1 MTKDTTTL
9 YNGRWLRL
17 KKRGSWEYV
26 ERTNPIGAAVIVG
39 VTPEGKLL
47 LVEQFRVPIQARTIE
62 FPAGLI
68 GDNGADEAP
77 ELAAAREL
85 EEETGWRAGLLQFVQ
100 GGPTSA
106 GMSTETMQFYR
117 ASRLLKV
124 AEGGGIS
131 GEDII
136 VHEVLLAQ
144 APQFIAKCAA
154 AGFCIDPKVY
164 AGIYFT
170 QFDATGEP
178 LASFWWRQ

>member
-1 MTKDTTTL
+1 MGQDTTTL

-39 VTPEGKLL
+39 ITPEDKLL

-68 GDNGADEAP
+68 GDDGKNEAP
-77 ELAAAREL
+77 ESTAAREL
-85 EEETGWRAGLLQFVQ
+85 EEETGWRAGQMQFIQ

-106 GMSTETMQFYR
+106 GMSTEKMQFYR
-117 ASRLLKV
+117 ASKLEKI
-124 AEGGGIS
+124 AAGGGVA
-131 GEDII
+131 GEDIT
-136 VHEVLLAQ
+136 VHEVPLTQ
-144 APQFIAKCAA
+144 AAQFIAARAA

-164 AGIYFT
+164 AGLFFT
-170 QFDATGEP
+170 LFDAQGKP
-178 LASFWWRQ
+178 LPSFWWR

>member
-1 MTKDTTTL
+1 MTDDTTTL

-17 KKRGSWEYV
+17 KKRGSWEYA
-26 ERTNPIGAAVIVG
+26 ERTNPIGAAVIVAI
-39 VTPEGKLL
+39 TPTDKLL
-47 LVEQFRVPIQARTIE
+47 LVEQFRMPIQARTIE

-68 GDNGADEAP
+68 GDDGTHEAP

-85 EEETGWRAGLLQFVQ
+85 EEETGWRAGQMQFVQ

-117 ASRLLKV
+117 AAQLQKMS
-124 AEGGGIS
+124 AGGGVA

-136 VHEVLLAQ
+136 LHEVPLAQ
-144 APQFIAKCAA
+144 AARFIAARAA

-164 AGIYFT
+164 AGLFFT
-170 QFDATGEP
+170 QFDAAGEP
-178 LASFWWRQ
+178 LPSFWWR